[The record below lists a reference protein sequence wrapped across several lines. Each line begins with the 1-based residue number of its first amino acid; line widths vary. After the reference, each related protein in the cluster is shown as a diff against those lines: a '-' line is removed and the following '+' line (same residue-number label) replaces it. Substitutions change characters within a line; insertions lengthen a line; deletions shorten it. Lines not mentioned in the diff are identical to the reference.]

1 MVQPGAWRGLRT
13 PTPTPLE
20 IATGVLHGL
29 LPVDGGEAPAA
40 PKAAAAPVAALER
53 ALRPYLSRSPC
64 VVAFSG
70 GRDSAA
76 LLSMATALARREGL
90 PEPVPV
96 TLEFASESTRERE
109 WQERLLSALRI
120 ADWVRIPLDAELDL
134 VGPIATA
141 GLAQHGLLYPA
152 NVHTIVPLA
161 TRAGGGS
168 VLTGY
173 GGDDVFGN
181 WPWQDLAAVLGGR
194 RRWRA
199 RDLRRVVHALAPQP
213 IRSEVLLRRQPL
225 LLPWLRPEVRREA
238 GLALAHE
245 LSAEP
250 RTWAARMA
258 WTARRRAW
266 RATVESMRLLA
277 DDHGAEVGCP
287 FLDPG
292 FLRALA
298 RAGGRWGWGGRTDT
312 MRAVFSGLV
321 PDEILARRSKAEFSE
336 AFFARHTRRFAVD
349 WDGRIGV
356 ASELLDNDTLRR
368 VWCMRQPHFLSA
380 MALQAAWLA
389 SRAGPDEL
397 GDQSRRD
404 VRICEA
410 SISRSRE
417 PR

>member
-1 MVQPGAWRGLRT
+1 VGAATGLGLGNRSSVGLRT
-13 PTPTPLE
+13 SGGRRTPLTRAIRPQGLAPPQCAQTPTALE
-20 IATGVLHGL
+20 IATGVLYGL
-29 LPVDGGEAPAA
+29 LAVDWPD
-40 PKAAAAPVAALER
+40 AAALTPVAALER
-53 ALRPYLSRSPC
+53 ALRSYLSRPPC
-64 VVAFSG
+64 VIAFSG

-76 LLSMATALARREGL
+76 LLAVATALARREGL

-109 WQERLLSALRI
+109 WQERVLAALAV
-120 ADWVRIPLDAELDL
+120 ADWVRVPLDDELDL
-134 VGPIATA
+134 VGPIATT
-141 GLAQHGLLYPA
+141 GLVEHGLLYPA

-161 TRAGGGS
+161 AHASGGS

-181 WPWQDLAAVLGGR
+181 WSWQDLAGALRGR
-194 RRWRA
+194 RPWRG
-199 RDLRRVVHALAPQP
+199 RDARRVAHALAPRP
-213 IRSEVLLRRQPL
+213 VRSEVLLRRQPL
-225 LLPWLRPEVRREA
+225 MLPWLRSEFRREA
-238 GLALAHE
+238 ALTLARE

-266 RATVESMRLLA
+266 RTTVQSMRVLA
-277 DDHGAEVGCP
+277 DDHNAEVGSP

-298 RAGGRWGWGGRTDT
+298 RAGGRWGWGDRTDT

-336 AFFARHTRRFAVD
+336 AFFARHTRRFAAE
-349 WDGRIGV
+349 WDGRIG
-356 ASELLDNDTLRR
+356 AGGELLDSEALRR
-368 VWCMRQPHFLSA
+368 VWRMRQPHFLSA

-389 SRAGPDEL
+389 SR
-397 GDQSRRD
+397 
-404 VRICEA
+404 
-410 SISRSRE
+410 
-417 PR
+417 